1 MVIEYSKCDHC
12 HHKSRDH
19 DPKSGKCN
27 MRNCSCPGFKPHG
40 S

>member
-1 MVIEYSKCDHC
+1 MVIEYNKCDHC

-19 DPKSGKCN
+19 EANGKCSV
-27 MRNCSCPGFKPHG
+27 RGCTCPGFKPHG